1 MAFELLDPAVP
12 EGHFTLHFLVKSF
25 SQLSS
30 FLKCAWVGVLLRVL
44 VIQWCLTLCDPMDY
58 SLPGSSV
65 HGIFQARILE
75 WVAMPSSRGSS
86 QPRDRTHDSYV
97 SRIGRQVLYHQ
108 CYLGSPSASLPDL

>member
-65 HGIFQARILE
+65 IGISQAEILE
-75 WVAMPSSRGSS
+75 WVAISYSRASS
-86 QPRDRTHDSYV
+86 
-97 SRIGRQVLYHQ
+97 
-108 CYLGSPSASLPDL
+108 